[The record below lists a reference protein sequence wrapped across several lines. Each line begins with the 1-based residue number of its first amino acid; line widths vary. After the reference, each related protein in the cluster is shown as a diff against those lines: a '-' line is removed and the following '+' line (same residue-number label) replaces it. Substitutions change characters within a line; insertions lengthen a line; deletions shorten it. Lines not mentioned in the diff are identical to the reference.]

1 MAYTMQD
8 SCVEKRESLVKHK
21 SHFDRTGLS
30 FAFRFCLYSS
40 IGLGWLYFGEV
51 DFLLQPMLILLA
63 RIVGEILSLTGL
75 AVIVL
80 GQKVVYPGIFGID
93 IANECSAVSQMIIVA
108 SALFAYSTGLRLRL
122 LGLLL
127 FAAIIFVGNILRLVS
142 LFWMGIWA
150 EEHFDFVHFY
160 VWGGLSYIGL
170 LILLLIWMRF
180 AYRPRLPN

>member
-1 MAYTMQD
+1 MNM
-8 SCVEKRESLVKHK
+8 RNGH
-21 SHFDRTGLS
+21 RTDLS
-30 FAFRFCLYSS
+30 FAIRFCLYSS
-40 IGLGWLYFGEV
+40 IGLGWLYLGKV

-63 RIVGEILSLTGL
+63 KIVGEILSLTGL

-93 IANECSAVSQMIIVA
+93 IANECSAASQMIIVA
-108 SALFAYSTGLRLRL
+108 SALFAYPAGLRLRL
-122 LGLLL
+122 LGLFL

-150 EEHFDFVHFY
+150 KEYFDFVHFY

-180 AYRPRLPN
+180 AYKPRLQH